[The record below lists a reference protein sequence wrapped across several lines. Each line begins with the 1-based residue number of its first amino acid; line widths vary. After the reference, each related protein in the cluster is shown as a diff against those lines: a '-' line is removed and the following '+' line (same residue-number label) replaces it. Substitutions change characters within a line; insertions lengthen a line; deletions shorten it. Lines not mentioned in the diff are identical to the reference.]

1 MASWTRFSGRD
12 VAAIEE
18 FLRVVCSGGYDGPAP
33 DTRAVELV
41 RSVIAH
47 QHTVEAE
54 TSELGLAEDAAAYL
68 AACANAVVTAESVPV
83 EPPPE
88 PRTADEPVRRAVA
101 FMQKHLRDELAIADI
116 AAAGFVSVR
125 TIQMAFRHHLHTTPM
140 AYLRELRLHAAH
152 DELDQMLR
160 RRRLH
165 GHRDRHRVG
174 LQPSRPF
181 RCGLPAPLRPIPAH
195 HPQRAGLARRE
206 RTEARETGPPR
217 SLSEQRRP
225 AGKLLLNSSPAV
237 QFLGV

>member
-33 DTRAVELV
+33 DMRAVELV

-54 TSELGLAEDAAAYL
+54 TGELGLAEDAAAYL
-68 AACANAVVTAESVPV
+68 AACANAVVTADSVPV

-152 DELDQMLR
+152 DELDQCCAGDGCTVTGIAIELGFGHPGR
-160 RRRLH
+160 FAAAYRHLYGQSPRTTLNAPGSHAVNAPRPESQDRL
-165 GHRDRHRVG
+165 D
-174 LQPSRPF
+174 P
-181 RCGLPAPLRPIPAH
+181 
-195 HPQRAGLARRE
+195 
-206 RTEARETGPPR
+206 
-217 SLSEQRRP
+217 
-225 AGKLLLNSSPAV
+225 
-237 QFLGV
+237 